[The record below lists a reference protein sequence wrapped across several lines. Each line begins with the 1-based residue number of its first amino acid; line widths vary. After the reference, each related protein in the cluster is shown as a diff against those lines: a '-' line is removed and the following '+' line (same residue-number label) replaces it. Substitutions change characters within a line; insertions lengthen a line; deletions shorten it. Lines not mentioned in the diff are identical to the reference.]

1 MSISVDDLVS
11 SFAASHI
18 GQEAID
24 LAALQAQL
32 AQVLFGQPAAAAEPA
47 AMPAHYTQRCNTPI
61 QRHPSFSFG
70 HIQDAQ
76 RFAAESPRSPSSASW
91 RTAETFAQDDDMED
105 ERMVEDLLLPAHQPR
120 SPPQSPVPSKPF
132 GTFPFSTPSSP
143 LFSEPTSF
151 ATSDPFFLAQA
162 QAQASPMSTSFFAQN
177 GRPSQQSPFLMGQAP
192 AYPSMRDGYPFA
204 GAGSQTMVSS

>member
-11 SFAASHI
+11 SFASSHI

-32 AQVLFGQPAAAAEPA
+32 AQVLFGQPSAVEPTP
-47 AMPAHYTQRCNTPI
+47 MPAHYTQRCNTPI
-61 QRHPSFSFG
+61 QRTPSFSFG
-70 HIQDAQ
+70 HMQDAQ
-76 RFAAESPRSPSSASW
+76 RFMAESPRSPNSNNW
-91 RTAETFAQDDDMED
+91 RNTETFAQDDDMED
-105 ERMVEDLLLPAHQPR
+105 ERMVEDLLLPSQHQAR

-132 GTFPFSTPSSP
+132 PAFPFSSPTSP
-143 LFSEPTSF
+143 LFPETTSF

-162 QAQASPMSTSFFAQN
+162 QAQAAPMPSTFFAQN
-177 GRPSQQSPFLMGQAP
+177 GRPSQQSPFLMAQA
-192 AYPSMRDGYPFA
+192 ASYPSMRDGYPFA